1 MDDVLPM
8 VNNMKAHIARVE
20 AELAQAR
27 ETIVLMSEAALSQQQ
42 EIARLRGELGWYVG
56 RSHESLMMYG
66 SDHAIRVL
74 QETADHD

>member
-42 EIARLRGELGWYVG
+42 EIARLRLSLELIAGCSKCPACQSHARAELGI
-56 RSHESLMMYG
+56 SH
-66 SDHAIRVL
+66 DA
-74 QETADHD
+74 